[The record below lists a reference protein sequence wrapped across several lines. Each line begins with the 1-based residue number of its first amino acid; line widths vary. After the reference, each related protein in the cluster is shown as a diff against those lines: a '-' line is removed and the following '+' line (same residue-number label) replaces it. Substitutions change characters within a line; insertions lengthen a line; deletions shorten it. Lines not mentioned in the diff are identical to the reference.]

1 MLRRGLDRLRPAP
14 AALPLTRNEFYR
26 LAGACPA
33 YAQELARLDPQR
45 VNLRAC
51 NDFNNW
57 LRHARRYDLLV
68 PLIHDV
74 TFARPIAR
82 WQLATLG
89 LLLMVVLWLV
99 LPGRVERTVFLLVV
113 NSLMFMIISL
123 FMLPESLYGTTV
135 EMIEAKVLRVVLA
148 LEDLLQHDTLQFTDA
163 AFFKARDHLEAAR
176 VELRQQLDAAH
187 RT

>member
-1 MLRRGLDRLRPAP
+1 VLRRGLDWLRPAP
-14 AALPLTRNEFYR
+14 EPLPLTRNEFYR
-26 LAGACPA
+26 LASSCPA

-51 NDFNNW
+51 HQFNDW
-57 LRHARRYDLLV
+57 LRHVRRYDLLA
-68 PLIHDV
+68 PGIRDV
-74 TFARPIAR
+74 TFARPVAR
-82 WQLATLG
+82 WQLAILG
-89 LLLMVVLWLV
+89 LLLMIALWLV

-123 FMLPESLYGTTV
+123 FMLPESIYGTTV
-135 EMIEAKVLRVVLA
+135 EMIEAKVLRVVLE
-148 LEDLLQHDTLQFTDA
+148 LEALLQHDALQFTDA
-163 AFFKARDHLEAAR
+163 AFFKARDNLEAAR